1 MTLLIYTRTMKLI
14 QTKNEL
20 LQYIEEV
27 KAEKKSVGFIPTM
40 GALHEGHLTLVKQS
54 VAENDT
60 TVVSVF
66 VNPTQFNNKADLEK
80 YPRNVQ
86 KDAEM
91 LQKVGCNC
99 VFAPSPEEMYSK
111 DEIEKPFEF
120 DFGGMDAVM
129 EGKFRPSHFNGV
141 VQVVS
146 KLFKLVQPDKSY
158 FGLKDFQQLAIIHR
172 MVEVMKFPVEIIDCP
187 IIREPSGL
195 AMSSRNERLTPEQ
208 RKNAAKIS
216 EVLFESR
223 TFAPSKSPQE
233 LINWVVEQINN
244 ALDLD
249 VEYFDIVDRKTLQS
263 IEKWGKDAVGC
274 IAVFCGE
281 VRLIDNIEFTSNP

>member
-1 MTLLIYTRTMKLI
+1 MRLIRTIKEF
-14 QTKNEL
+14 Q
-20 LQYIEEV
+20 QYIENV
-27 KAEKKSVGFIPTM
+27 KSEKKSVGFIPTM

-54 VAENDT
+54 VTENDI

-66 VNPTQFNNKADLEK
+66 VNPTQFNNKTDLEK
-80 YPRNVQ
+80 YPRNVE
-86 KDAEM
+86 KDAAM
-91 LQKVGCNC
+91 LEEVGCDC
-99 VFAPSPEEMYSK
+99 VLAPSPEEMYCK
-111 DEIEKPFEF
+111 DEIEKTFEF

-129 EGKFRPSHFNGV
+129 EGKFRPGHFNGV

-172 MVEVMKFPVEIIDCP
+172 MVETMKFPVEIIDCP

-223 TFAPSKSPQE
+223 TFVPSKSPQE
-233 LINWVVEQINN
+233 LINWVVAQINN
-244 ALDLD
+244 SPDLD

-263 IEKWGKDAVGC
+263 IEKWGRDVVGC
-274 IAVFCGE
+274 IAVFCGG